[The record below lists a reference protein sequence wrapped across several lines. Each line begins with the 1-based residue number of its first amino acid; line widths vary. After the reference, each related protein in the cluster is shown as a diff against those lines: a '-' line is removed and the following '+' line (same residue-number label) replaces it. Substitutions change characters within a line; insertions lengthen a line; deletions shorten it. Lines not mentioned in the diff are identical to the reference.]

1 MATNT
6 TVDRQTVLAARHGLV
21 PVRDGSRLG
30 GFGNMLGK
38 ELGDWF
44 GTRQWIVQAIIWL
57 LIINGL
63 MAFIMF
69 IVPVIDTSQQMSA
82 EEELA
87 QGLGLYFNFAILFGA
102 VGMIILAQDEIIQEK
117 QSGTAAWILS
127 KPVSRSAFVL
137 TKLLSNF
144 VGGLVII
151 TGLTGAVAY
160 LELYLAAEQA
170 LPILPYLMGMGVILL
185 TLTFYLSLVI
195 MLGTMFEQ
203 RGAVLGIAVGVLMG
217 GLIASQF
224 TPLVSYFLPV
234 SMPNIALALM
244 QGQPLPTIAIS
255 ELVTVGA
262 WSLLFTLVAML
273 RFRREEF

>member
-1 MATNT
+1 MTTNT
-6 TVDRQTVLAARHGLV
+6 TMDRKAVLAARHRLV
-21 PVRDGSRLG
+21 PVSEGSWLG

-44 GTRQWIVQAIIWL
+44 GTRRWIVQAFIWL

-69 IVPVIDTSQQMSA
+69 IVPVISPSEQMSQ
-82 EEELA
+82 EEALA
-87 QGLGLYFNFAILFGA
+87 QGPSLYFNFAILFGA
-102 VGMIILAQDEIIQEK
+102 VGMIILAQDEIIQERE
-117 QSGTAAWILS
+117 SGTAAWILS

-144 VGGLVII
+144 LGGLIII
-151 TGLTGAVAY
+151 TGLTGTVAY

-170 LPILPYLMGMGVILL
+170 LPILPYLMAMGVILL

-195 MLGTMFEQ
+195 MLGTIFEQ

-224 TPLVSYFLPV
+224 SPLVSYFLPV
-234 SMPNIALALM
+234 SMPNIAIALM

-255 ELVTVGA
+255 ELVTVSA
-262 WSLLFTLVAML
+262 WSILFTLVALL